1 METNR
6 IAVKPFAISFMAL
19 IALESGGI
27 FLLSAFPELPS
38 MDVLMGLRIMEILI
52 FFGIVSTWGGGMA
65 SVGLTRKLFR
75 SGLARGITWSLIF
88 GVVAAGT
95 FAFLIIAGI
104 NPFKLVRVPLP
115 EPPLQ
120 LLVFF
125 ITGTLIGPMAEEIF
139 FRGILYGFLRR
150 WGILTALVISNL
162 LFVLMHPL
170 SGTIPV
176 PQIVGG
182 IVFTLAYEIKG
193 ELTAPV
199 TIHILGNTALFS
211 LSLFN

>member
-1 METNR
+1 MEADR

-19 IALESGGI
+19 IALESSAI
-27 FLLSAFPELPS
+27 FILTACPGLPS
-38 MDVLMGLRIMEILI
+38 IGVLLVLRMMEIMI
-52 FFGIVSTWGGGMA
+52 FFGIVSIWGGGIA
-65 SVGLTRKLFR
+65 SVGLARDLFR
-75 SGLARGITWSLIF
+75 SGFIRGIIWSLIF
-88 GVVAAGT
+88 GAVAAGA
-95 FAFLIIAGI
+95 FAILMIAGI
-104 NPFKLVRVPLP
+104 NPFELVRVHLP

-125 ITGTLIGPMAEEIF
+125 ITGTLIGPLAEEIF

-170 SGTIPV
+170 SGSIPV

-182 IVFTLAYEIKG
+182 IVFTLAYERRG

-211 LSLFN
+211 LSLPP

>member
-75 SGLARGITWSLIF
+75 SGLGRGITWSLIF

-115 EPPLQ
+115 EPPPQ